1 MLQFMNAPAGSDSS
15 MKRINVMHYDII
27 KTGVEFKL
35 PDSAKEEKHLTS
47 TQVNSLLPHM
57 ERNETYVYWLQPK
70 HGQIEQQEA
79 CICVNGQFYMLNG
92 KLEKAIFRNVR
103 LTRDF
108 KNYEKMVDGT
118 PKLVIPRRLMQE
130 KLRTSN
136 RVFISLCPLHVTKT
150 KCGANR
156 MRCIWQ
162 NFKLMRKIK
171 QEQHE
176 AADKTQATN
185 AEDVHENNHS

>member
-1 MLQFMNAPAGSDSS
+1 MLLRTNNIS
-15 MKRINVMHYDII
+15 MKRINVQHYDII

-35 PDSAKEEKHLTS
+35 PGSAQEEKNLSS

-108 KNYEKMVDGT
+108 KNYEKLVDGT

-130 KLRTSN
+130 KLRTSD
-136 RVFISLCPLHVTKT
+136 RVNIYFCPL
-150 KCGANR
+150 C
-156 MRCIWQ
+156 C
-162 NFKLMRKIK
+162 
-171 QEQHE
+171 
-176 AADKTQATN
+176 
-185 AEDVHENNHS
+185 